1 MVGVAMETVIKE
13 TQNSVR
19 ESRLYKCNTCEALA
33 EFHIAPEWLRPGGT
47 LYQVALQTYGTL
59 TTEKSYNFT
68 VQGTFV
74 HSFVRSFVHSF
85 ISPFIQ
91 LVYRITYHI

>member
-47 LYQVALQTYGTL
+47 LYQLALQVHGTL
-59 TTEKSYNFT
+59 APDKTYNFK
-68 VQGTFV
+68 VQSTCNLQ
-74 HSFVRSFVHSF
+74 
-85 ISPFIQ
+85 I
-91 LVYRITYHI
+91 ITLL